1 MTRVFVFFCGM
12 LFSCFALQ
20 AQTDYYS
27 PAAIREFADWLFAQ
41 GDYTRAASEY
51 LEVFV
56 VGQDEGEESL
66 ALAARSFMLA
76 GDFTACEKYLIL
88 FMERFRESDR
98 FDDVLFD
105 LAFVY
110 FRTERYD
117 DSSRVL
123 AYPGQDSP
131 ASSYRVLLLEA
142 ADLCATGL
150 WASAIAL
157 LGKRGA
163 DASPEF
169 SGIGSALEDLAREAV
184 TADKKSP
191 VAAAVLSAMV
201 PGLGKIYA
209 DRPEDGLFSFISTG
223 IFAGLA
229 AWSFY
234 EDGAGSVRGWIYTTV
249 GSVFYAGNI
258 YGSVMAALNHD
269 RDADERY
276 KKEAASIGVKLGQ

>member
-1 MTRVFVFFCGM
+1 MTRAFVFFCCI
-12 LFSCFALQ
+12 LFSCFTLH

-41 GDYTRAASEY
+41 GDYARAASEY
-51 LEVFV
+51 LKVFV
-56 VGQDEGEESL
+56 VEQEKAEESL
-66 ALAARSFMLA
+66 AMATRSFLLA
-76 GDFTACEKYLIL
+76 GDFISCEKYLIL
-88 FMERFRESDR
+88 FMERYKESDR
-98 FDDVLFD
+98 FDNVLFD
-105 LAFVY
+105 LAFVC
-110 FRTERYD
+110 FRMERYN

-123 AYPGQDSP
+123 ACLGQDSP
-131 ASSYRVLLLEA
+131 AFCYKALLLEA
-142 ADLCATGL
+142 SNLCATGL
-150 WASAIAL
+150 WAPAIAL

-163 DASPEF
+163 DATSEF

-184 TADKKSP
+184 TADRKSP
-191 VAAAVLSAMV
+191 VAAAVFSAMV

-223 IFAGLA
+223 IFTGLA

-234 EDGAGSVRGWIYTTV
+234 EDGAGSVRGWIYASV
-249 GSVFYAGNI
+249 GSIFYAGNI

-276 KKEAASIGVKLGQ
+276 KKEAVSIGGRLMQ